1 METKQEPSAV
11 WSQTVN
17 DDSDNS
23 TQVHF
28 EGSTVAQIVY
38 SGDQAARA
46 EQQVV
51 YTAEGSSYTSVE
63 SAEHT
68 LVYIHPA
75 DGAQTVFSDQPQVA
89 YIQQDGTTQ
98 QVTVLLPGGQNV
110 NAANLHVLSNV
121 ADAPQAILEPV
132 SQEQLS
138 NSLTDMGDIAEPPSS
153 PLGATDSTDDS
164 DEVEDEDS
172 EMDDWELRHPQS
184 FDPHALWCEE
194 CNSANPSDC
203 PLHGPLHPIP
213 NRPVLSK
220 ARASLPQILYIDRF
234 LGGVFSKRRIPK
246 RTQFGPVEGAM
257 VPQSELQ
264 DHYFQLKPLLRPAP
278 LTRFCEH
285 FHYQLFRPSTRFL
298 GPCSRAAVHAGS
310 REERRSQRGGL
321 TFYRASGNWMM
332 FVRPAQNHLE
342 QNLVAYQYGSE
353 IFYTTIKHI
362 QPKQELKGR

>member
-1 METKQEPSAV
+1 LSRPEGPSAFIFSGVLSARRCMLFLWPCLDTQEP
-11 WSQTVN
+11 
-17 DDSDNS
+17 
-23 TQVHF
+23 H
-28 EGSTVAQIVY
+28 
-38 SGDQAARA
+38 
-46 EQQVV
+46 
-51 YTAEGSSYTSVE
+51 
-63 SAEHT
+63 
-68 LVYIHPA
+68 
-75 DGAQTVFSDQPQVA
+75 
-89 YIQQDGTTQ
+89 
-98 QVTVLLPGGQNV
+98 
-110 NAANLHVLSNV
+110 
-121 ADAPQAILEPV
+121 
-132 SQEQLS
+132 EQLS

-246 RTQFGPVEGAM
+246 RTQFGPVEGAL

-264 DHYFQLKPLLRPAP
+264 DHYFQLK
-278 LTRFCEH
+278 
-285 FHYQLFRPSTRFL
+285 
-298 GPCSRAAVHAGS
+298 
-310 REERRSQRGGL
+310 
-321 TFYRASGNWMM
+321 
-332 FVRPAQNHLE
+332 NHLE

-362 QPKQELKGR
+362 QPKQELKNGLKEVDMEPEGDAGTEDEGPLEPPTEEPLLQSETPSANTDLPVSLKEDLAQSSQPESHLTSQDMHRAKKIRVRLQTLFLLKSPRF